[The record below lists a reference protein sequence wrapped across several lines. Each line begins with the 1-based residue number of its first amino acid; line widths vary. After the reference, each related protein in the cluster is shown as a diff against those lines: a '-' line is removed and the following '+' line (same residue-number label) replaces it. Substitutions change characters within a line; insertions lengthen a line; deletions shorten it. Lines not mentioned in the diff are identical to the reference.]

1 MRFVSE
7 LTAPARTVLT
17 AFITMPR
24 FDLVEGLTN
33 SFGPVYSEAQADETV
48 ELLSDKPSLGVL
60 LLRELMPNTPD
71 NNGPGEEGNDVGE
84 MGEE

>member
-7 LTAPARTVLT
+7 LTAPARTVLI
-17 AFITMPR
+17 AFVTMPR

-71 NNGPGEEGNDVGE
+71 NKGPGEEGKDVGE
-84 MGEE
+84 IGEE